1 MLFSENPNTD
11 SSLDSPLATEL
22 PSRKTNEDE
31 STNTDPAENENAERN
46 EKDFHDSEL
55 RSDTIK
61 EVREQSSEAAH
72 GSMVNKICVICCKER
87 KFHKGHWQPLH
98 ALSSQNAIENL
109 KIIAT
114 EMEDEGLLENLNN
127 TASKDSLY
135 FYHNICKKNYEHR
148 LDSQKVSN
156 QERKDWHEKRYI
168 NKIAFE
174 EVCKFV
180 KNNIIAKNNCF
191 FLSLL
196 ETLYKDSLGKLTESQ
211 CQDTLQEPD
220 RFRSHLEEKLL
231 KQFPMEISIVTLQKK
246 KIIKPYTGV
255 LLQNDITAL
264 QEEDILQKA
273 AIMIRKICYK
283 IKCKKL
289 PDQLTSTDLIKGECE
304 IPNSI

>member
-1 MLFSENPNTD
+1 M
-11 SSLDSPLATEL
+11 
-22 PSRKTNEDE
+22 
-31 STNTDPAENENAERN
+31 
-46 EKDFHDSEL
+46 
-55 RSDTIK
+55 
-61 EVREQSSEAAH
+61 
-72 GSMVNKICVICCKER
+72 ICCKEC
-87 KFHKGHWQPLH
+87 KSHKGHWQPLH
-98 ALSSQNAIENL
+98 ALSSQNVIENF

-114 EMEDEGLLENLNN
+114 EMEDEGLLKKLSN
-127 TASKDSLY
+127 TASEDCLY

-148 LDSQKVSN
+148 LDSQKVLN
-156 QERKDWHEKRYI
+156 QEEKDWHKKRHI

-174 EVCKFV
+174 EVYKFV
-180 KNNIIAKNNCF
+180 KDNIIAKKNYF

-196 ETLYKDSLGKLTESQ
+196 ETLYKDSLGKFTESQ
-211 CQDTLQEPD
+211 CQGTLPD

-255 LLQNDITAL
+255 LLQNDVTAL
-264 QEEDILQKA
+264 HEEDILQKA

-283 IKCKKL
+283 IECKKL